1 MADRSGRVAAGCLWA
16 TCLRSARSDGC
27 VLRCRSTWH
36 TGGFA
41 SSALR
46 TVSRITQCSAVRS
59 ASSASSLL
67 PTSSNLFGRPFST
80 NMIRRCSPPSSGAGA
95 GWIIVSQIAVMLAL
109 AGVAFGDPAHWIAW
123 TVVFSLVLGFAGATP
138 QQMPTY
144 SVTTANV
151 ALSQDQKSGIA
162 SAITAAHSAH
172 TGPPSYFAQFFSTR
186 LVAEAI
192 SLVANLT
199 SRRTCVR
206 PWSD

>member
-1 MADRSGRVAAGCLWA
+1 
-16 TCLRSARSDGC
+16 
-27 VLRCRSTWH
+27 
-36 TGGFA
+36 
-41 SSALR
+41 
-46 TVSRITQCSAVRS
+46 
-59 ASSASSLL
+59 
-67 PTSSNLFGRPFST
+67 
-80 NMIRRCSPPSSGAGA
+80 
-95 GWIIVSQIAVMLAL
+95 MLAL

-144 SVTTANV
+144 SVTTANI